1 MFKGTV
7 RVETAKDDDAE
18 LLAQIRV
25 EAMRP
30 SLEAVSRFDPE
41 RARNRSHNIPIPT
54 PSSQIPKNKITNNNC
69 RLKF

>member
-1 MFKGTV
+1 MLKGIV
-7 RVETAKDDDAE
+7 RVETAKDADAE

-41 RARNRSHNIPIPT
+41 RARNRFL
-54 PSSQIPKNKITNNNC
+54 SSFQPLDT
-69 RLKF
+69 